1 MSNRLLWCEVSRSC
15 TYRALTKE
23 ISKRSYFISISSV
36 CRRIRE
42 TGDGAAKEL
51 NSGDPH
57 TQSAV
62 FLSTLT
68 GNIKAYK
75 MES

>member
-1 MSNRLLWCEVSRSC
+1 MIVPKYLPRS
-15 TYRALTKE
+15 
-23 ISKRSYFISISSV
+23 
-36 CRRIRE
+36 
-42 TGDGAAKEL
+42 AKKL

-57 TQSAV
+57 TQFAV

-68 GNIKAYK
+68 GNILIYK